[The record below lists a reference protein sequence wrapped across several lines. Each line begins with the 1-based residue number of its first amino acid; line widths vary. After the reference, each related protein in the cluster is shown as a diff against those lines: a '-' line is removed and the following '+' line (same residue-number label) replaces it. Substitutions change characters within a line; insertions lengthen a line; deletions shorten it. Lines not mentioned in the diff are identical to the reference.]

1 MQDLSS
7 TEVVRKSIP
16 LKLKK
21 PKLKL
26 KGSKSSKSKK
36 DKKSSSS
43 SDHKETSSGKFCSLY
58 SDLYCFRHSFC
69 GKHSFTTGT
78 FTLKSILLL

>member
-26 KGSKSSKSKK
+26 KSSKSSKSKK

-58 SDLYCFRHSFC
+58 QSSVHQ
-69 GKHSFTTGT
+69 G
-78 FTLKSILLL
+78 

>member
-1 MQDLSS
+1 MHFSSDLELDAESMQDLSS

-21 PKLKL
+21 PKVKV

-36 DKKSSSS
+36 EKKSASS
-43 SDHKETSSGKFCSLY
+43 SDHKDASEGRNIHIFIGFFVSHHHIGYYTK
-58 SDLYCFRHSFC
+58 
-69 GKHSFTTGT
+69 
-78 FTLKSILLL
+78 

>member
-1 MQDLSS
+1 MIIIDLELDAESMQDLSS

-21 PKLKL
+21 PKLKV

-36 DKKSSSS
+36 EKKGSSA
-43 SDHKETSSGKFCSLY
+43 SDHKETSSGKLGCCRPENERFFY
-58 SDLYCFRHSFC
+58 
-69 GKHSFTTGT
+69 
-78 FTLKSILLL
+78 

>member
-1 MQDLSS
+1 MFMLDLELDAESMQDLSS

-21 PKLKL
+21 PKLKV

-36 DKKSSSS
+36 EKKGSST
-43 SDHKETSSGKFCSLY
+43 SDHKETTSGILGYYRPEKKRFY
-58 SDLYCFRHSFC
+58 IDYCF
-69 GKHSFTTGT
+69 
-78 FTLKSILLL
+78 